1 MSVLDKGF
9 LHKLKLNTL
18 FFISYSLVFIL
29 VCKTFKYIA
38 PFFISGIIALIINP
52 ISQKLKNKFRID
64 KGLSTL
70 ILSFIG
76 VAIVITLVSVFAM
89 SSTRHL
95 MNLLNS
101 ISENSVQI
109 NTIVENLSQKA
120 NSYIR
125 YLQDVA
131 NINLESLI
139 SKYSVTLVNFI
150 KELITNTISLAS
162 SIPYIAMFI
171 VTLFIATYFISKDI
185 DKIEEGFYDIFSPKT
200 RMKVKHVKKEIGLS
214 IVGYI
219 KAYTII
225 MGITF
230 LITFACFK
238 FFDIPYATPLSIIA
252 ALLDLVPF
260 LGIITIYL
268 PFIVYYWIVENYVL
282 AISIAVVFGMLSL
295 LRQIIEP
302 KLVSVNIGLSPLV
315 TLVAI
320 FVGVQVKG
328 IIGIIFCL
336 GLAIMHNILKK
347 VEIL

>member
-9 LHKLKLNTL
+9 LHKLKLNIL
-18 FFISYSLVFIL
+18 FFITYSLVFIL
-29 VCKTFKYIA
+29 VCKTFPYIA
-38 PFFISGIIALIINP
+38 PFFIGGIIAFIINP

-76 VAIVITLVSVFAM
+76 VAIVITLVSMFAM
-89 SSTRHL
+89 SSTEHL
-95 MNLLNS
+95 MNLLDS
-101 ISENSVQI
+101 LSENSIQI
-109 NTIVENLSQKA
+109 NSIVEELGNKA
-120 NSYIR
+120 NNYIM

-150 KELITNTISLAS
+150 KDLITNTISLAS

-171 VTLFIATYFISKDI
+171 VTLFVATYFIAKDI
-185 DKIEEGFYDIFSPKT
+185 DKIEDGFYSIFADKT
-200 RMKVKHVKKEIGLS
+200 KIKVRNVKKEIGLS
-214 IVGYI
+214 IIGYI

-230 LITFACFK
+230 LITFACFE
-238 FFDIPYATPLSIIA
+238 FFNIPYATPLSVIA

-268 PFIVYYWIVENYVL
+268 PFIVYYWIIGDYVL
-282 AISIAVVFGMLSL
+282 AISIAVVFGVLSL

-315 TLVAI
+315 TLAAI
-320 FVGVQVKG
+320 FIGVQVKG
-328 IIGIIFCL
+328 LIGIIFFL